1 MALLRPFIL
10 IKGRFLLTIILTIKH
25 STSSSK
31 KRRTNIM
38 STNQHEDKDYSLEAV
53 KEKDKRGFMSMFL
66 VMLGFTFFSASMLTG
81 GTLGSALSLK
91 EFALA
96 VFLGNLILAV
106 YTGALAYIGAD
117 TGLSMHLLARYSF
130 GEKGSYLASF
140 LTSFTQIGWF
150 GVGVAMFAIPV
161 SKVTGINVYVLVAIS
176 GVLMTSTA
184 YFGMK
189 SLTILSAIAVP
200 SIAILGCASAF
211 KAINSVGGVEGLMN
225 IAPTGKMT
233 LVTAVTLCVGSFIS
247 GGSTTPDFVRFAKNK
262 KVAVSTTVIAFF
274 IGNSLMFFFGAV
286 GAMCT
291 GLSDISDVM
300 IKQGLIIPA
309 IIVLGFNIWTTNDNA
324 IYTSGL
330 GISNITKIPKSKVVL
345 FNGLLGTVSALWLYS
360 NFVSFLSLLGSMIP
374 AVGGVII
381 ADFFIVQKGKYAD
394 FKDAKFKVINYKAI
408 AACILGVIAGKY
420 LTIGIP
426 PLNSLLITALT
437 HVVLS
442 KLIKEEQIEN
452 AVLDKN
458 IA

>member
-1 MALLRPFIL
+1 
-10 IKGRFLLTIILTIKH
+10 
-25 STSSSK
+25 
-31 KRRTNIM
+31 M

-53 KEKDKRGFMSMFL
+53 KEKDKRGFISMFL

-96 VFLGNLILAV
+96 VFLGNLILAI

-161 SKVTGINVYVLVAIS
+161 SKVTGVNVYVLVAIS

-211 KAINSVGGVEGLMN
+211 SAINSVGGVQELLS
-225 IAPTGKMT
+225 IPSSGKMG

-262 KVAVSTTVIAFF
+262 KIAVSTTVIAFF
-274 IGNSLMFFFGAV
+274 IGNSLMFFFGAI
-286 GAMCT
+286 GAMST

-300 IKQGLIIPA
+300 IKQGLILPA

-374 AVGGVII
+374 AVGGIII
-381 ADFFIVQKGKYAD
+381 ADFFIVKKGKYED
-394 FKDAKFKVINYKAI
+394 FKDSKFKVINYKAI
-408 AACILGVIAGKY
+408 AACVLGVIAGKY
-420 LTIGIP
+420 LTIGIS
-426 PLNSLLITALT
+426 PLNSLLVTGLT

-442 KLIKEEQIEN
+442 IIIKDEAEEKIQ
-452 AVLDKN
+452 LDKN